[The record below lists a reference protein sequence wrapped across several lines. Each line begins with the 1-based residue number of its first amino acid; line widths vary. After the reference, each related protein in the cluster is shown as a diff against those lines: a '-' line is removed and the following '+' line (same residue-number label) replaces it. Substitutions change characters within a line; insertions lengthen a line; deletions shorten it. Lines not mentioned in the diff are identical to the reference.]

1 MQVDTQLSLFE
12 QASAAQPGRPPEL
25 VLRDLCEQLIEE
37 SESEPPVDVERLA
50 SMRGIVDIREAEQSW
65 AGMLLPNNG
74 RMQVQVRAGDGR
86 ERQRFTVLHETG
98 HTMLPG
104 FSEKAHFRCGGPA
117 TEEEQYCDLVA
128 SELLFPRKFFVPDLQ
143 QVGFGVD
150 GLETL
155 AARYQAG
162 IEATAIRVVDI
173 VKEPALIMV
182 FRRRHKP
189 SERGRESEFEP
200 KLRLDWTH
208 SNGDWPYFRKHKSVD
223 EAGVFARAF
232 EGEVVDEYTH
242 LGPLAADGGD
252 EEHHVSAR
260 RFGNEVIA
268 LVRHA

>member
-1 MQVDTQLSLFE
+1 MQVGAQLSLFE
-12 QASAAQPGRPPEL
+12 QASAAQPGKPPEL
-25 VLRDLCEQLIEE
+25 VLRDLCEQLIED

-65 AGMLLPNNG
+65 AGMLLPSDG

-104 FSEKAHFRCGGPA
+104 FSEKAHFRCGGP
-117 TEEEQYCDLVA
+117 TTKEEQYCDLVA
-128 SELLFPRKFFVPDLQ
+128 SELLFPRKFFVPDLRE
-143 QVGFGVD
+143 VGFGVE

-155 AARYQAG
+155 ASRYEAG
-162 IEATAIRVVDI
+162 IEATAIRAVDI
-173 VKEPALIMV
+173 LPEPALVMV
-182 FRRRHKP
+182 FKMRHKP
-189 SERGRESEFEP
+189 SERGRESELEP

-208 SNGDWPYFRKHKSVD
+208 SNGDWPYFLKHKSVD

-232 EGEVVDEYTH
+232 EGEVIDEYTH
-242 LGPLAADGGD
+242 LDSLASGD
-252 EEHHVSAR
+252 WNEEQHVSAR